1 MISIRMSTYNA
12 DPSILAR
19 TWASFNF
26 QGYLENLHGFS
37 GVI

>member
-1 MISIRMSTYNA
+1 MICIRTPTHNT

-19 TWASFNF
+19 TWASLKF

-37 GVI
+37 GII